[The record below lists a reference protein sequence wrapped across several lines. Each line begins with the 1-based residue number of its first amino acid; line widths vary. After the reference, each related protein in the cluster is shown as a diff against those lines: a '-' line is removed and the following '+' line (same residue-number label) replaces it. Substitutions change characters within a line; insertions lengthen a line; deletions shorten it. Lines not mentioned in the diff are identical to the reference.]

1 MIIIGFGA
9 VIIISII
16 LVIALALQS
25 PSEENSNPAQSSE
38 AVTEVGD
45 TTDEANSAEE
55 TDDTESTEPES
66 NETETEP
73 EDNEVVSTVNVFFN
87 GTMVKTHS
95 KEEAMASEGINLS
108 DFSDSREVEVQA
120 VIGYGQ
126 EVSRVRVWTENESG
140 RSNGDEYFLYSDSD
154 WSATLDLSDYS
165 GTILVVI
172 AVSDNSVP
180 PHTEHSYFKV
190 ILPDDSEEGNETES
204 QNVQETTVGE
214 ETENGSNPQ
223 MFINGIAVDGYQTFD
238 DATANPIVVA
248 TKELQFSANNVESIT
263 RISVQFGS
271 ENGQTVEIWCNPLNE
286 SNEWKQTVDAS
297 SYEGNILVM
306 YIDST
311 VGFGSNSTGQFVAV
325 QFQE

>member
-1 MIIIGFGA
+1 MNAKVMIIVGFGA

-38 AVTEVGD
+38 TVA
-45 TTDEANSAEE
+45 EA
-55 TDDTESTEPES
+55 DDTEEIEEAEKSEATEA
-66 NETETEP
+66 TETEP
-73 EDNEVVSTVNVFFN
+73 ETETDEQVVSTVNVFFN

-108 DFSDSREVEVQA
+108 DFSDSREVGVQA

-126 EVSRVRVWTENESG
+126 EVSRVRVWTENGSG
-140 RSNGDEYFLYSDSD
+140 GSNGDEYFLYSDSD